1 MTSLQST
8 MDSDMMESPTHLA
21 LACIRRRKLILTT
34 SYHLRLLPR
43 LMVVQNVDVDY
54 RGPHH
59 LTPIIKLAGRSSLR
73 MTAPASIASLL
84 VLLINKRYPEPR
96 TYLLYWLLISI
107 SDHLPEMLG
116 SPPPSQEVWPLE
128 LSSAFSARTYTW
140 TEHKITSQGF
150 WFK

>member
-59 LTPIIKLAGRSSLR
+59 LTPIIRQARR
-73 MTAPASIASLL
+73 QVVTQD
-84 VLLINKRYPEPR
+84 VLHSTCKYYKP
-96 TYLLYWLLISI
+96 ISI
-107 SDHLPEMLG
+107 TSKY
-116 SPPPSQEVWPLE
+116 QI
-128 LSSAFSARTYTW
+128 SATQNIFALLTAY
-140 TEHKITSQGF
+140 Q
-150 WFK
+150 

>member
-59 LTPIIKLAGRSSLR
+59 LTPIIRQARR
-73 MTAPASIASLL
+73 QVVTQD
-84 VLLINKRYPEPR
+84 VLHSTCKYYKPV
-96 TYLLYWLLISI
+96 S
-107 SDHLPEMLG
+107 
-116 SPPPSQEVWPLE
+116 
-128 LSSAFSARTYTW
+128 
-140 TEHKITSQGF
+140 ITSATQNIF
-150 WFK
+150 ALLTAYQ